1 MATNS
6 YFRTFDARNE
16 QELLHSLTQES
27 IKIYGHD
34 VSYIPRTLVNT
45 DTVLGEDSIS
55 EYKDAYSVEMFI
67 KSVDGFE
74 GEGDLISKF
83 GLEVRDQ
90 IVFSLAR
97 RAWEGLDLGVRPKEG
112 DLVYFP
118 LTSKLFQIMFVE
130 HETPFYQN
138 GALPTFDLTCELFV
152 YSDEKI
158 DTDVDDIDVIEQKQS
173 FVRTFELSSVS
184 GTFSEGETVTGGT
197 SAVTGEVA
205 RWDATTSYLYLI
217 NMTGNFTLN
226 EILTGATSTATGTY
240 SVKRTTDETTETL
253 STIDSG
259 QSDNVSSNKQFEI
272 DADSVFDFTE
282 GNPFG
287 DNP

>member
-158 DTDVDDIDVIEQKQS
+158 DTDVDEIDVIEQKQS

-197 SAVTGEVA
+197 SAITGEVA

-217 NMTGNFTLN
+217 NMAGSFTLN

-253 STIDSG
+253 TTIDSG

>member
-6 YFRTFDARNE
+6 YFRTFDAKNE

-130 HETPFYQN
+130 HETPFYQT

-152 YSDEKI
+152 YSDEKM
-158 DTDVDDIDVIEQKQS
+158 DTDVDEIDVIEQKQS

-184 GTFSEGETVTGGT
+184 GTFQEGETVTGGT

-205 RWDATTSYLYLI
+205 RWDSSTSYLYLI
-217 NMTGNFTLN
+217 NMTGSFTLN

-240 SVKRTTDETTETL
+240 SVKRTTDETSETL
-253 STIDSG
+253 ATIDSG
-259 QSDNVSSNKQFEI
+259 QSDNISSNKQFEI

>member
-138 GALPTFDLTCELFV
+138 GALPTFDLTCELFI

-197 SAVTGEVA
+197 SAITGEVA

-272 DADSVFDFTE
+272 DADSVLDFTE